1 MLSIMLFNALQQ
13 TILQQFVDNLFN
25 SIFTLS
31 HPPTSP
37 SQLYTPVASTFPH
50 SFGNQLS
57 YAPGSDSL
65 PVAIKYLFDM
75 LDDEA
80 LSSKILDEDVVHT
93 WKNNSLALRFWV
105 NLIKNPEFV
114 FDINKSA
121 IVDACLSV
129 IAQVR
134 LIFIINH
141 TVYHVT
147 FYRHLLMVALHLIP
161 DLQS

>member
-1 MLSIMLFNALQQ
+1 MSFYQ
-13 TILQQFVDNLFN
+13 TILQSFVDSLFK

-31 HPPTSP
+31 QPPISP
-37 SQLYTPVASTFPH
+37 SQLYTPINATFSPISADH
-50 SFGNQLS
+50 G
-57 YAPGSDSL
+57 YAPGTDSL
-65 PVAIKYLFDM
+65 PVPIKYLFDF

-80 LSSKILDEDVVHT
+80 TCAKISDTDVLHT

-121 IVDACLSV
+121 IVDSCLSV

-134 LIFIINH
+134 VHFIFQKAFKLISFQG
-141 TVYHVT
+141 
-147 FYRHLLMVALHLIP
+147 FY
-161 DLQS
+161 